1 MIFKCDPDTDTGHIL
16 TILFHEKQIS
26 STIQVN
32 QVKDVGKW
40 EFADQV
46 LH

>member
-1 MIFKCDPDTDTGHIL
+1 MIFKCDPETDTGHIL
-16 TILFHEKQIS
+16 TILFHVKHIS
-26 STIQVN
+26 TTIQVN
-32 QVKDVGKW
+32 QVKDLGKR